1 MMNYNKK
8 DKIKKQQK
16 KIFAIEI
23 TGNTVKK
30 TTKQNKP
37 RQCSVEI

>member
-1 MMNYNKK
+1 MNYNKK
-8 DKIKKQQK
+8 DKIKKQQKK

-37 RQCSVEI
+37 R

>member
-8 DKIKKQQK
+8 DKIKKK
-16 KIFAIEI
+16 VTFAIEI
-23 TGNTVKK
+23 TGNTVLK

-37 RQCSVEI
+37 R